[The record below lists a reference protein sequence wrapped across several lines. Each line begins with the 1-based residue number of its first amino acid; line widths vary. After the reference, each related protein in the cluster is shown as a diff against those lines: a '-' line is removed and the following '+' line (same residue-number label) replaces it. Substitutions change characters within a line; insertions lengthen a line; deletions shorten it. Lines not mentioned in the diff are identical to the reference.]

1 MKHQTRQN
9 INRWIA
15 AVILPLLLS
24 CIVSAQELE
33 YKMELG
39 ALAGGSA
46 YMGDAN
52 FSAPMKDVSMAG
64 GVLARYNLNPRMVVK
79 GNLALG
85 KIKGNTQEI
94 NNKFPENGHA
104 SFNRLIFDLG
114 TQFEYNFFAYG
125 AGTGYK
131 DSRKLTPYIL
141 AGFGLTYA
149 PQPAD
154 HVFALNLPLGM
165 GVKYKLADRINVG
178 AEWSMRFTTSDRLD
192 VDKTEGLILED
203 PYQIKGKGMK
213 NKDGYSLLIAYISY
227 DLFPKYRKCNN

>member
-1 MKHQTRQN
+1 MISQTRQY
-9 INRWIA
+9 IIRWVA
-15 AVILPLLLS
+15 MVISPLLVS

-39 ALAGGSA
+39 ALAGGYA

-52 FSAPMKDVSMAG
+52 YSAPLKDLCIAG
-64 GVLARYNLNPRMVVK
+64 GFLARYNLNPRMVVK

-85 KIKGNTQEI
+85 KIKGDTQEI
-94 NNKFPENGHA
+94 NNKFPEGFHT
-104 SFNRLIFDLG
+104 SFNRSVFDLG

-125 AGTGYK
+125 SGAGYK
-131 DSRKLTPYIL
+131 DSHRLTPYIL

-149 PQPAD
+149 PMPAD

-165 GVKYKLADRINVG
+165 GLKYKLADRINVG
-178 AEWSMRFTTSDRLD
+178 IEWSMRFTTSDRLD
-192 VDKTEGLILED
+192 VDKTSGLVLDD
-203 PYQIKGKGMK
+203 PYQIKGKGIK

>member
-9 INRWIA
+9 IKRWIA

-39 ALAGGSA
+39 ALAGGSS

-52 FSAPMKDVSMAG
+52 FSAPLKDISMAG

-85 KIKGNTQEI
+85 KIKGNTQEF
-94 NNKFPENGHA
+94 NNKFPESGHA

-154 HVFALNLPLGM
+154 HVVALNLPLGM